1 MYIYIYACKVIY
13 MLAKSRSTVSHGPL
27 YTHSLY
33 HPHTLPH
40 AHTLSHTHT
49 RAHRV
54 KDWTK
59 GQVVKFVQE
68 GWSTEE
74 DRAKGR
80 AYAALMLAQDIDG
93 EGIFSPTTMSLLSTR
108 NLLVLNAQSS
118 CWPRP
123 CITVCVFRDCARSP
137 YGWVLLFKPLLKPL
151 FKAWSPERCGFVA
164 VLMLLCLCARPL
176 RSLAALSLGQRKSW
190 AQHSRATQQ
199 GNSAGQHAST
209 SLCLDG

>member
-1 MYIYIYACKVIY
+1 VFLPLPLSRHVERAGICRKPCVLIRCGALSDKANRQAGNLQYLQESWLQMPAQDKRPYEEKAASVLGLS
-13 MLAKSRSTVSHGPL
+13 LAPGV
-27 YTHSLY
+27 
-33 HPHTLPH
+33 
-40 AHTLSHTHT
+40 AHTPV
-49 RAHRV
+49 AHRV

-80 AYAALMLAQDIDG
+80 AYAAIMLAQDIDG
-93 EGIFSPTTMSLLSTR
+93 EGIFSPTSKSLLSTR

-137 YGWVLLFKPLLKPL
+137 
-151 FKAWSPERCGFVA
+151 
-164 VLMLLCLCARPL
+164 
-176 RSLAALSLGQRKSW
+176 
-190 AQHSRATQQ
+190 
-199 GNSAGQHAST
+199 
-209 SLCLDG
+209 